1 MVPPELALPAV
12 ALAEAGVSGFTVL
25 LPAFADVSGLASVA
39 LVPAGFGGIALL
51 PVAPGFEGALP
62 PGVPEAAAGAP
73 ESCPGSVGLL
83 DVVPALVEAAVD
95 GGIALLPVAPGFNGA
110 SARTSCGRAEE
121 PGAPLLGR
129 ALLPVG
135 PAFAGSDLTGSDAA
149 GPALAGSTFVVEAA
163 ADGSAGLPIALS
175 AGRGE
180 SLVTSL
186 AASLACSGDLP
197 CSEDLP
203 CSGDL
208 APSLAPSLGE
218 VTGVR
223 SIQPPHRRSVLP

>member
-1 MVPPELALPAV
+1 MAPEVASGLAPLEPALP
-12 ALAEAGVSGFTVL
+12 EAGVSGFTVL
-25 LPAFADVSGLASVA
+25 LPVVPALADVSGLASVA
-39 LVPAGFGGIALL
+39 LTPAGFGGIALL
-51 PVAPGFEGALP
+51 PVAPGF
-62 PGVPEAAAGAP
+62 
-73 ESCPGSVGLL
+73 S
-83 DVVPALVEAAVD
+83 
-95 GGIALLPVAPGFNGA
+95 GA

-121 PGAPLLGR
+121 PCALLPGR

-149 GPALAGSTFVVEAA
+149 GPDLAGSTFGVEAA

-175 AGRGE
+175 AGRDE
-180 SLVTSL
+180 SFVTSL
-186 AASLACSGDLP
+186 AASRACSGDLP
-197 CSEDLP
+197 CSEDLACSENLP

>member
-1 MVPPELALPAV
+1 MAVP
-12 ALAEAGVSGFTVL
+12 EAGVSGFTVL
-25 LPAFADVSGLASVA
+25 LPVVPALADVSGLASVA
-39 LVPAGFGGIALL
+39 LAPAGFGGIALL
-51 PVAPGFEGALP
+51 PVAPGFDGALP
-62 PGVPEAAAGAP
+62 PGVLEAAAGAP
-73 ESCPGSVGLL
+73 DGFPDSVSLL
-83 DVVPALVEAAVD
+83 DIVPVLVEAADD
-95 GGIALLPVAPGFNGA
+95 GGIALLPLAPGFSGA

-121 PGAPLLGR
+121 PCALLPGR

-149 GPALAGSTFVVEAA
+149 GPDLAGSTFGVEAA
-163 ADGSAGLPIALS
+163 ADGSPGLPIALS
-175 AGRGE
+175 AGRDE
-180 SLVTSL
+180 SFVTSL
-186 AASLACSGDLP
+186 AASRACSGDLP
-197 CSEDLP
+197 CSEDLACSENLP